1 MKIKRKRLREIVTS
15 VVQEAAKEG
24 VIQKVYKKSYNNM
37 IKKMSTAGNTLF
49 TKKAAKAGKSGP
61 PG

>member
-49 TKKAAKAGKSGP
+49 TQNAAKAGKSGP